1 MAAGSG
7 RALVGRRG
15 YLGPFIFV
23 LFFFYFVKTTLKALF
38 DGRIGPVCF

>member
-23 LFFFYFVKTTLKALF
+23 LFFFLF
-38 DGRIGPVCF
+38 RKNNIEGTF